1 MSKIALTPNASGTG
15 TLTIAAP
22 NTSTDRTLTLP
33 DETGTVMSS
42 VSSVATSQLPAG
54 SVLQVVQ
61 SVYQT
66 AVTIANTN
74 TSNYYATNMT
84 VSITPS
90 SSSSKIYVV
99 CQGTYGGNTGGT
111 GITIK
116 MLRNIGGAGYT
127 DTSPNVIALQ
137 GYLNNITY
145 ISYQQLPFT
154 IHCLDSPNT
163 TSAVVYNPYINPSQ
177 GTPTGNSYVGGR
189 NNDGLQ
195 YSTVTMTAMEI
206 AA

>member
-1 MSKIALTPNASGTG
+1 MSKVAIVGNPSGTG
-15 TLTIAAP
+15 VFTIQSP

-33 DETGTVMSS
+33 DSTGTID
-42 VSSVATSQLPAG
+42 TLQRAG
-54 SVLQVVQ
+54 NVLQVVQ

-206 AA
+206 AG

>member
-1 MSKIALTPNASGTG
+1 MSKVAIVGNPSGTG
-15 TLTIAAP
+15 VFTIQSP

-33 DETGTVMSS
+33 DSTGTID
-42 VSSVATSQLPAG
+42 TLQRAG
-54 SVLQVVQ
+54 NVLQVVQ

-116 MLRNIGGAGYT
+116 ILRNIGGAGYT

-206 AA
+206 AG